1 MKARI
6 LIVDDEDSIR
16 EMLETLFEAKG
27 ATCKTAPSA
36 EDALRFLVKESFDIL
51 LVDKNLPGMSGV
63 ELIRQVRAA
72 DDEVAIM
79 MMTGYASADSI
90 IETLNLGID
99 AYVEKPFTSIQDL
112 LSSVEAI
119 LQGRKKLRS
128 VPPSAVAPASVLATL
143 VAVSSPEDRRIISA
157 ALDSTRL
164 ELTFAD
170 FEGELLEIAGKTAPD
185 LVVVDADAWRD
196 GVPDL
201 VRRINDASPLAAVIV
216 LSSGSLSTQVLRKLI
231 DLGVYALYEWKT
243 DPAWEAKL
251 RDSAARLVV
260 GKR

>member
-36 EDALRFLVKESFDIL
+36 EDALRILVKESFDIL

-63 ELIRQVRAA
+63 ELIRQVREV
-72 DDEVAIM
+72 DDEAAIV

-99 AYVEKPFTSIQDL
+99 AYIEKPFSSIQDL
-112 LSSVEAI
+112 LATIEAI
-119 LQGRKKLRS
+119 LQGRKKLRA
-128 VPPSAVAPASVLATL
+128 VPPSAAPPASVLATL
-143 VAVSSPEDRRIISA
+143 VAVSNPQDRRIISA
-157 ALDSTRL
+157 ALESTRL
-164 ELTFAD
+164 VLTFAD
-170 FEGELLEIAGKTAPD
+170 FEGELLEITAKKTPD
-185 LVVVDADAWRD
+185 LVVVDADAWGDR
-196 GVPDL
+196 VPDL
-201 VRRINDASPLAAVIV
+201 VRRIADASPLTAVIV
-216 LSSGSLSTQVLRKLI
+216 LSSGSLSTQVLRTLI
-231 DLGVYALYEWKT
+231 DLGVYALYEWKN
-243 DPAWEAKL
+243 DPAWESKL